1 MKKNSNFT
9 KFWNIKI
16 NDIIHENNN
25 YLSILIYINI
35 LWVVE
40 YKSKYCFFFLL
51 IVCIMIKI

>member
-40 YKSKYCFFFLL
+40 YKSKYYFFFLL